1 MNILKYAAVLFI
13 VPSMFILP
21 YSAYAEAK
29 DPNKASSQYALH
41 IATDHGIVISMPA
54 GIHCGTDCSYT
65 FANNTAVSLTASAN
79 PGCTFIGWS
88 EGSCG
93 DKEICTVTMTRK
105 KTVTAIFSRNMY
117 NLAVT
122 LPSVNTGSGYIS
134 NATSDISCGSDCS
147 EAYTHGTP
155 VTLTAVADSGSTFL
169 GWTGDCAGISTCM
182 VTMDAVKNVS
192 AIFAMNYAAVLAG
205 DVKSGLP

>member
-13 VPSMFILP
+13 VLSMCILS
-21 YSAYAEAK
+21 YSAYAETK
-29 DPNKASSQYALH
+29 DLNKASFQYPLH
-41 IATDHGIVISMPA
+41 VVADHGIVISMPA
-54 GIHCGTDCSYT
+54 GIQCGADCSYT
-65 FANNTAVSLTASAN
+65 FTDKTAVTLTASAN
-79 PGCTFIGWS
+79 PGYTFIGWS
-88 EGSCG
+88 ESNCG
-93 DKEICTVTMTRK
+93 DKETCTVTMTRK

-134 NATSDISCGSDCS
+134 NSTSDISCGSDCS

-182 VTMDAVKNVS
+182 VTMDTVKNVS